1 MKGYYSRRQIKVI
14 QRRPAKENE
23 KEMAGEDAAEETFLV
38 DAYFKVQSSVEL
50 REAEFQQEYT
60 LEMHKRLY
68 RAIRHIQVK
77 QEMYLGVAER
87 T

>member
-1 MKGYYSRRQIKVI
+1 VKGYYSRRQIKVI

-23 KEMAGEDAAEETFLV
+23 KEMAGEVEEETFLAN
-38 DAYFKVQSSVEL
+38 AYFKVQSSPEL

-77 QEMYLGVAER
+77 QEMYLGVSER